1 MTNKKILVLKNDRAG
16 DFISSVR
23 LISELINNS
32 DKLDIYL
39 SEYNFNFRFLIPN
52 SNHKKTNFNLK
63 FIDKIRIFFDIY
75 RNKYDEIF
83 ILTPK
88 NFYFFLPLLFKK
100 VKFYAIVINGKKRN
114 RPVFFLRK
122 YLHKFSIRYR
132 NKINKHNIIQSNLS
146 LIDANDKFNSP
157 KFELEKTNTDYFK
170 YISKNYIFFQFKK
183 KFFEDLNWGINEFEK
198 IISFLENK
206 YEKVV
211 FSADIEK
218 NNYDDYFE
226 KNYSFINFE
235 DNASYVKKNNKKTLY
250 LKKIDPINLFHI
262 VKNASKILGPHGLI
276 TQISNLLNKKSINL
290 FNFRIKN
297 LQDYHHQKISFS
309 EWYSNMGI
317 KFIFLNDDVNK
328 SLRKIT
334 KFI

>member
-100 VKFYAIVINGKKRN
+100 IKFYAIVINGKKRN
-114 RPVFFLRK
+114 RPIFFLRK
-122 YLHKFSIRYR
+122 YL
-132 NKINKHNIIQSNLS
+132 L
-146 LIDANDKFNSP
+146 L
-157 KFELEKTNTDYFK
+157 
-170 YISKNYIFFQFKK
+170 
-183 KFFEDLNWGINEFEK
+183 
-198 IISFLENK
+198 
-206 YEKVV
+206 
-211 FSADIEK
+211 DIE
-218 NNYDDYFE
+218 
-226 KNYSFINFE
+226 
-235 DNASYVKKNNKKTLY
+235 
-250 LKKIDPINLFHI
+250 
-262 VKNASKILGPHGLI
+262 
-276 TQISNLLNKKSINL
+276 
-290 FNFRIKN
+290 IK
-297 LQDYHHQKISFS
+297 
-309 EWYSNMGI
+309 
-317 KFIFLNDDVNK
+317 
-328 SLRKIT
+328 
-334 KFI
+334 